1 MDREELIQKII
12 EEKGVSAIPKIV
24 DLLSEEDVETREL
37 ARDILE
43 IMGAADGKDYLFEE
57 FKNRFDLNED
67 DDISLLYLAEILA
80 DFECK
85 EIIPY
90 LERMINS
97 FSDERAFPIIYE
109 NLLKLTKDEKY
120 LEYIETYIDD
130 GGELEEISIMA
141 MTNMPSKRVVNNLIS
156 KYKNT
161 NSNSIRALVLDSL
174 VKVLL
179 SDFELVPY
187 LREIEPEISEKISW
201 QLQKS

>member
-12 EEKGVSAIPKIV
+12 EEKGISAIPKIV

>member
-90 LERMINS
+90 LERMINN

>member
-90 LERMINS
+90 LERMINN

-179 SDFELVPY
+179 SDFELVSY